1 MEVTITME
9 VTVTIEVK
17 MEVTVLLMVVSV
29 LLMEVSVL
37 LMEASVLL
45 MAALVL
51 LMEVSVLLMEVSV
64 LLMELSVL
72 LMEALVLLM
81 EVSVL
86 LMEDSAL
93 LMEVPALL
101 EEIACKLV
109 PPEISVERDKEI
121 VKLIKIAPGACFVEK
136 IIARE
141 NLDLALRRKMTAALT
156 IASTATRQ
164 IYCQTGEELAVPR
177 ATPAPLDM
185 ETVIKIRTVS
195 QTWSVVP
202 TIVKI
207 FTAML
212 EIKMIAAPIQRRKR
226 KEV

>member
-1 MEVTITME
+1 ME
-9 VTVTIEVK
+9 VTVTMEVK

-29 LLMEVSVL
+29 LLMVGSVL

-45 MAALVL
+45 MEASVLLMEASVL

-64 LLMELSVL
+64 F
-72 LMEALVLLM
+72 LM

-93 LMEVPALL
+93 LMEDSVLLMEDSALLMEDSALLMEVSVLLMEVPALL
-101 EEIACKLV
+101 EEMACKLV

-121 VKLIKIAPGACFVEK
+121 VKLIKIAPGVCFVEK

-177 ATPAPLDM
+177 ATPALLDM

-195 QTWSVVP
+195 QTWSVV
-202 TIVKI
+202 T
-207 FTAML
+207 
-212 EIKMIAAPIQRRKR
+212 
-226 KEV
+226 